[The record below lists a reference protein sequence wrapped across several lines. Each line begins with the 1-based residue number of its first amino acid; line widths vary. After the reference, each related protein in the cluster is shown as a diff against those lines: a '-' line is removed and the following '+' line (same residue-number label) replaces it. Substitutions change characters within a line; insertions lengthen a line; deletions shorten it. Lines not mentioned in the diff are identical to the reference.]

1 MSVELNMNLA
11 GSEEFAQALRRFDS
25 VMQRQLHE
33 RLVEWAESVKTEAAR
48 LAPVRTGYLRS
59 TVYARTHEWKTE
71 IGAEASYAACVE
83 FGTRNA
89 QAKPFMSLAVQSRL
103 PDLERFLLQALD
115 NAKAE
120 AVL

>member
-1 MSVELNMNLA
+1 MSVEVDMNLA

-33 RLVEWAESVKTEAAR
+33 RLAEWVESVKEEAAR
-48 LAPVRTGYLRS
+48 LASVRTGYLRS
-59 TVYARTHEWKTE
+59 TIYARTREWKAE
-71 IGAEASYAACVE
+71 VGAEASYAASVE

-89 QAKPFMSLAVQSRL
+89 QAQPFVTPAVQSRL

-120 AVL
+120 AGL